1 MFFNLP
7 DKTCNIST
15 ISKMNAQRIEV
26 DERAGRRRRG
36 KKEKKKNRGER
47 EADGYCK
54 LNSAQGGLG
63 FSL

>member
-1 MFFNLP
+1 
-7 DKTCNIST
+7 
-15 ISKMNAQRIEV
+15 MNAQRIEV
-26 DERAGRRRRG
+26 DERAGRRRRE

>member
-1 MFFNLP
+1 M
-7 DKTCNIST
+7 
-15 ISKMNAQRIEV
+15 
-26 DERAGRRRRG
+26 RG
-36 KKEKKKNRGER
+36 PGEGEEKKKEKKKNRGER